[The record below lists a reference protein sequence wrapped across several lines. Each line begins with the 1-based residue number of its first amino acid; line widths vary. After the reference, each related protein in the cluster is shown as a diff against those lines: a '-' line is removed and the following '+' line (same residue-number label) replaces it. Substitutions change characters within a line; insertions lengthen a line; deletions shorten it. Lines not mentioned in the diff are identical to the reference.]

1 MAHGTG
7 WAEEPHQHK
16 RRNKKEEMV
25 KMEIEVPAK
34 LMTAFE
40 EAVDMH
46 NSNHPTATLTS
57 EQMLFKL
64 LQDFSID
71 TIHAGRMKTAHD
83 SAEDELKE
91 LKKLTKLKGPKDI

>member
-1 MAHGTG
+1 
-7 WAEEPHQHK
+7 
-16 RRNKKEEMV
+16 MV
-25 KMEIEVPAK
+25 KIEIEVPAK

-46 NSNHPTATLTS
+46 NSNYPTATLTS

-71 TIHAGRMKTAHD
+71 TIHAGRMKIAHD
-83 SAEDELKE
+83 LADDELKE
-91 LKKLTKLKGPKDI
+91 LKKLTKSKVPEDL